1 MSLRTSFLFV
11 ICWLAP
17 LLSLGC
23 FGERY
28 ATGGGKPGVVLRSD
42 TRIAVL
48 PFVATDEVVSLT
60 AADMCVPLVLERHL
74 GVVERAQLK
83 EVLKEL
89 NLSMTDLIGGKGRK
103 EVGSLLGAD
112 LLLIG
117 NLPRFEDNVAEL
129 DFKGGFVHVS
139 VKLCDVRSGDVV
151 WAASGSKS
159 IFGIADSHSA
169 AIHLE
174 RLLRDMFKT
183 FPPVK

>member
-1 MSLRTSFLFV
+1 MDKQYGSINSIIEEQGEQIKKLQAENKILREAVEFYADRNVWKDSRT
-11 ICWLAP
+11 
-17 LLSLGC
+17 LGIVDSDL
-23 FGERY
+23 
-28 ATGGGKPGVVLRSD
+28 TDKGGVRA
-42 TRIAVL
+42 REA
-48 PFVATDEVVSLT
+48 LT
-60 AADMCVPLVLERHL
+60 KVND
-74 GVVERAQLK
+74 K
-83 EVLKEL
+83 EVK
-89 NLSMTDLIGGKGRK
+89 
-103 EVGSLLGAD
+103 
-112 LLLIG
+112 
-117 NLPRFEDNVAEL
+117 L